1 MANKYSENWK
11 DSWNEEEWQGRSQ
24 NKIQGAYKIA
34 FVSLIV
40 IFVVSLLYYVL
51 NQTKLSKP
59 KKMGCRFR
67 KPSVSL

>member
-1 MANKYSENWK
+1 MKAGFDSPSGYKFNEVKNTNMANKYSENWK
-11 DSWNEEEWQGRSQ
+11 ESWNEEEWQGRSQ

-51 NQTKLSKP
+51 N
-59 KKMGCRFR
+59 
-67 KPSVSL
+67 

>member
-1 MANKYSENWK
+1 MANKYSENWRE
-11 DSWNEEEWQGRSQ
+11 SWNEEEWQGRSQ

-51 NQTKLSKP
+51 N
-59 KKMGCRFR
+59 
-67 KPSVSL
+67 